1 MYRYTIARILV
12 MIPTIIG
19 AAVLVFFLMRI
30 IPGDICLTRWVDY
43 GTNLDPSL
51 LELCRDNLG
60 LNDPLFVQF
69 INFMLNILTL
79 NFENSMWSG
88 NSLSDELL
96 PRFALS
102 FQLAILALIITIIVA
117 FPLGMSSVLRKNT
130 WVDYSIRVISIA
142 GVATPSFWLG
152 MLMILAILKYS
163 QIWFGDPWIPPIMY
177 ISPIDNLTANFS
189 QLIWPAL
196 VVSAR
201 YIAVTLRMAR
211 ATILD
216 VLSEAYIQTARSKGV
231 TERTIVRRHAL
242 RNAFLPILTLLG
254 AEFAFL
260 IGGLVVTEQIF
271 NLNGVGTLLI
281 QAVEYSDYTVIQTL
295 VMIIALI
302 FIFVNFLIDI
312 TYTLLD
318 PRIRYS

>member
-1 MYRYTIARILV
+1 
-12 MIPTIIG
+12 
-19 AAVLVFFLMRI
+19 
-30 IPGDICLTRWVDY
+30 
-43 GTNLDPSL
+43 
-51 LELCRDNLG
+51 
-60 LNDPLFVQF
+60 
-69 INFMLNILTL
+69 
-79 NFENSMWSG
+79 
-88 NSLSDELL
+88 
-96 PRFALS
+96 
-102 FQLAILALIITIIVA
+102 
-117 FPLGMSSVLRKNT
+117 
-130 WVDYSIRVISIA
+130 
-142 GVATPSFWLG
+142 
-152 MLMILAILKYS
+152 
-163 QIWFGDPWIPPIMY
+163 MY

-312 TYTLLD
+312 IYTLLD

>member
-1 MYRYTIARILV
+1 MKNGLDLPYFKQGKNVPMFITSIDTEKSGKFSGKMVVTQRWIPREKLV
-12 MIPTIIG
+12 RSIQITSRFPNQH
-19 AAVLVFFLMRI
+19 
-30 IPGDICLTRWVDY
+30 
-43 GTNLDPSL
+43 GTPIQ
-51 LELCRDNLG
+51 
-60 LNDPLFVQF
+60 V
-69 INFMLNILTL
+69 
-79 NFENSMWSG
+79 G
-88 NSLSDELL
+88 NSSEIGIED
-96 PRFALS
+96 PYK
-102 FQLAILALIITIIVA
+102 
-117 FPLGMSSVLRKNT
+117 P
-130 WVDYSIRVISIA
+130 D
-142 GVATPSFWLG
+142 
-152 MLMILAILKYS
+152 
-163 QIWFGDPWIPPIMY
+163 FGDPWIPPIMY

-216 VLSEAYIQTARSKGV
+216 VLSEDYIQTARSKGT

-260 IGGLVVTEQIF
+260 IGGLVITKQIF

-281 QAVEYSDYTVIQTL
+281 QAVEYSDYTVVQTL

-312 TYTLLD
+312 VYTLLD
-318 PRIRYS
+318 PRIRYN

>member
-69 INFMLNILTL
+69 INFMVNILTL
-79 NFENSMWSG
+79 NFEDSMWSG

-102 FQLAILALIITIIVA
+102 FQLAIMALMITIIVA
-117 FPLGMSSVLRKNT
+117 FPLGVLSALKKNT
-130 WVDYSIRVISIA
+130 WVDYSIRIISIA

-163 QIWFGDPWIPPIMY
+163 QIWFGDPWIPPITY

-231 TERTIVRRHAL
+231 TERTILRRHAL
-242 RNAFLPILTLLG
+242 RDAFLPILTLLG

-260 IGGLVVTEQIF
+260 IGGLVVAEQIF
-271 NLNGVGTLLI
+271 NLNGVDTLLI

-312 TYTLLD
+312 IYTLLD
-318 PRIRYS
+318 PRIHYG